1 MPGVIRAWLA
11 IRIEEPRSATAR
23 RRLRDRTLLVDPARS
38 FRQLAEA
45 LNLAIRLWDSSGS
58 HEFVLA
64 DGRRIGPP
72 GELQIGDETVIAVGS
87 VLAEGDTFLFRPVGA
102 ADRFCRVVAANV
114 EPDELPP

>member
-1 MPGVIRAWLA
+1 VISAWLA

-23 RRLRDRTLLVDPARS
+23 RRLRDRTLLVDPART
-38 FRQLAEA
+38 FHQLAEA
-45 LNLAIRLWDSSGS
+45 LNLAIRRWDASGS

-72 GELQIGDETVIAVGS
+72 GDLEIGDEAVIAVGS

-114 EPDELPP
+114 DPDEQPP